1 MCQIDAHVALTQ
13 RGRRKW
19 PCDRAVDTL
28 NILRAYPGL
37 MEEIMLLAI

>member
-1 MCQIDAHVALTQ
+1 MWHIDAHVVLT
-13 RGRRKW
+13 RWGRRTR
-19 PCDRAVDTL
+19 PCDQAVDTL